1 VNELA
6 VRLPIGPIHPML
18 KEPINF
24 TFYVEGEVVVDAEPN
39 IGFVHRG
46 IEKLAEK
53 KTWFQNLYLLEK
65 VCGICSSAHQGCYA
79 QGAEKIF
86 EKEPP
91 EKALYIRTL
100 MWELERLHSH
110 LLWLGVIM
118 HEIGFDTLFMY
129 TWKDRER
136 VLDLVELISGR
147 RVGYSINTIG
157 GVRRDIS
164 YEAIKMAMDVANYI
178 AERAQFY
185 ERVVLTE
192 RTILDRTQGIGYLS
206 KTDAIRLNTV
216 GPTAR
221 ASGVR
226 RDVRQDVPYGVY
238 EESPFSIVIDT
249 GCDVLARII
258 VRIREMI
265 ISAEIIKW
273 ILFTMPK
280 TGSIQ
285 VKLSPFTKPP
295 ENEAISRVEAPR
307 GELFYYLKSNGSQYP
322 ERVKIRTPTL
332 ANIVSVI
339 HMVKGHYI
347 ADIPPIVAGI
357 DPCISCMD
365 RVIIVDVNK
374 EERKVL
380 SHQELRRYSIKWYK
394 KNRAW
399 VREER
404 R

>member
-1 VNELA
+1 MSVKI
-6 VRLPIGPIHPML
+6 PIGPIHPML

-24 TFYVEGEVVVDAEPN
+24 TFYVEGETIVDAEPN

-46 IEKLAEK
+46 IEKLAEN

-65 VCGICSSAHQGCYA
+65 VCGICSSSHQGCYA
-79 QGAEKIF
+79 QGAEKVF
-86 EKEPP
+86 EAEVP

-129 TWKDRER
+129 TWRDREA
-136 VLDLVELISGR
+136 VMDLVEMISGR

-157 GVRRDIS
+157 GVRRDINYQILS
-164 YEAIKMAMDVANYI
+164 KALDVANFI
-178 AERAQFY
+178 ATRAEIY
-185 ERVVLTE
+185 ENIVLRE
-192 RTILDRTQGIGYLS
+192 RTIINRTEGVGVLS

-221 ASGVR
+221 ASGVK
-226 RDVRQDVPYGVY
+226 RDVRYNLPYAIY
-238 EESPFSIVIDT
+238 DETPFDIVVDD
-249 GCDVLARII
+249 GCDVLSRII

-265 ISAEIIKW
+265 VSSEIIKW
-273 ILFTMPK
+273 ITFNMPK
-280 TGSIQ
+280 NGSIAA
-285 VKLSPFTKPP
+285 KITHFTKPP
-295 ENEAISRVEAPR
+295 ENEAVSRVEAPR
-307 GELFYYLKSNGSQYP
+307 GELFYYLRSNGSLKP

-357 DPCISCMD
+357 DPCMSCMD
-365 RVIIVDVNK
+365 RVAIIDVRNEK
-374 EERKVL
+374 KQL
-380 SHQELRRYSIKWYK
+380 LNHDELLRYSIKWYK
-394 KNRAW
+394 KNYRW
-399 VREER
+399 LKEER

>member
-1 VNELA
+1 MS
-6 VRLPIGPIHPML
+6 VRIPIGPIHPML
-18 KEPINF
+18 KEPINL
-24 TFYVEGEVVVDAEPN
+24 TFYVEGETIVDAEPN

-46 IEKLAEK
+46 IEKLAEN

-79 QGAEKIF
+79 QGAEKVF
-86 EKEPP
+86 EVEPP
-91 EKALYIRTL
+91 EKALFIRTL

-129 TWKDRER
+129 TWRDREA
-136 VLDLVELISGR
+136 VMDLVEMISGR

-157 GVRRDIS
+157 GVRRDID
-164 YEAIKMAMDVANYI
+164 YNILVKTIDVANFI
-178 AERAQFY
+178 ASRAEYY
-185 ERVVLTE
+185 EKIVLSE
-192 RTILDRTQGIGYLS
+192 RTILDRTEGVGYLS
-206 KTDAIRLNTV
+206 KADAIRLNTV

-221 ASGVR
+221 ASGVK
-226 RDVRQDVPYGVY
+226 RDVRYNMPYAIY
-238 EESPFSIVIDT
+238 DETPFDIVFDD

-258 VRIREMI
+258 VRIREMVV
-265 ISAEIIKW
+265 SAEIIKW
-273 ILFTMPK
+273 IVFNMPK
-280 TGSIQ
+280 TGEIKQ
-285 VKLSPFTKPP
+285 KVTPFTKPP

-307 GELFYYLKSNGSQYP
+307 GELFYYLKSKGDLKP

-332 ANIVSVI
+332 ANIVSII

-357 DPCISCMD
+357 DPCMSCMD
-365 RVIIVDVNK
+365 RVVIVDVNK
-374 EERKVL
+374 EKKTVW
-380 SHQELRRYSIKWYK
+380 SHEELWRYSIKWYK
-394 KNRAW
+394 KNYLM

>member
-1 VNELA
+1 MSVK
-6 VRLPIGPIHPML
+6 LPIGPIHPML
-18 KEPINF
+18 KEPINL

-46 IEKLAEK
+46 IEKLAER

-79 QGAEKIF
+79 QGAEKIY

-129 TWKDRER
+129 TWKDREY

-147 RVGYSINTIG
+147 RVGYSISTIG
-157 GVRRDIS
+157 GVRRDVT
-164 YEAIKMAMDVANYI
+164 YEMLKKAMDVANYI

-185 ERVVLTE
+185 EKVVLNE
-192 RTILDRTQGIGYLS
+192 RTVLDRTQGVGYLS

-226 RDVRQDVPYGVY
+226 RDVRQDMPYGVY
-238 EESPFSIVIDT
+238 EEAPFSIVVDT
-249 GCDVLARII
+249 GCDVLARIL
-258 VRIREMI
+258 VRIREMV
-265 ISAEIIKW
+265 ISADVIKW
-273 ILFTMPK
+273 IVFNMPK
-280 TGSIQ
+280 NGAINL
-285 VKLSPFTKPP
+285 KISPFMKPP

-307 GELFYYLKSNGSQYP
+307 GELFYYLKSNGSLNP
-322 ERVKIRTPTL
+322 ERIKIRTPTL
-332 ANIVSVI
+332 ANIASVI

-357 DPCISCMD
+357 DPCMSCMD
-365 RVIIVDVNK
+365 RVVIVDVNK
-374 EERKVL
+374 EKKTVM
-380 SHQELRRYSIKWYK
+380 SHEELHRYSLKWYK
-394 KNRAW
+394 RNKLL

>member
-1 VNELA
+1 MSVKI
-6 VRLPIGPIHPML
+6 PIGPIHPML
-18 KEPINF
+18 KEPINL
-24 TFYVEGEVVVDAEPN
+24 TFYVEGETIVDAEPN

-65 VCGICSSAHQGCYA
+65 VCGICSSSHQGCYA

-86 EKEPP
+86 EKEAP
-91 EKALYIRTL
+91 EKAQYIRTL

-129 TWKDRER
+129 TWRDREA
-136 VLDLVELISGR
+136 VMDLVEMISGR
-147 RVGYSINTIG
+147 RVGYSISTVG
-157 GVRRDIS
+157 GVRRDID
-164 YEAIKMAMDVANYI
+164 YNILTKTMEVANFVARRVEY
-178 AERAQFY
+178 Y
-185 ERVVLTE
+185 EKIVLSEKTV
-192 RTILDRTQGIGYLS
+192 LDRTQGVGYLS
-206 KTDAIRLNTV
+206 KADAIRLNTV

-221 ASGVR
+221 ASGVK
-226 RDVRQDVPYGVY
+226 RDVRYNLPYSIY
-238 EESPFSIVIDT
+238 DETPFDIVIDD
-249 GCDVLARII
+249 GCDVLSRII

-265 ISAEIIKW
+265 VSAEIIKW
-273 ILFTMPK
+273 IVFNMPK
-280 TGSIQ
+280 TGDI
-285 VKLSPFTKPP
+285 KHNITPFTKPP
-295 ENEAISRVEAPR
+295 VNEAISRVEAPR
-307 GELFYYLKSNGSQYP
+307 GELFYYLKSNGNLTP

-357 DPCISCMD
+357 DPCMSCMD
-365 RVIIVDVNK
+365 RVVIVDINK
-374 EERKVL
+374 EKKVTM
-380 SHQELRRYSIKWYK
+380 SHNQLLRYSIKWYK
-394 KNRAW
+394 QNINEIRS
-399 VREER
+399 ER